1 MNAIPGF
8 LTQAWQKL
16 VDFALPPEPEKTAD
30 DYILKATGE
39 LISDPFAARNTMLEC
54 TERFPRNADTWQ
66 MLGHC
71 YTQAGDKPNS
81 ITAYEKAVEVAR
93 LEGKPVGMHE
103 IRLEDARK
111 SGPKGLGSGPA

>member
-1 MNAIPGF
+1 MNAIPN
-8 LTQAWQKL
+8 LLSQAWKRL
-16 VDFALPPEPEKTAD
+16 VDLALPPEPEKTAD

-54 TERFPRNADTWQ
+54 TEKFPRNPDTWQ

-71 YTQAGDKPNS
+71 YSQAGDQANS
-81 ITAYEKAVEVAR
+81 ISAFEKAVEVAR
-93 LEGKPVGMHE
+93 LQGKPVGMHE
-103 IRLEDARK
+103 ERLKDARA